1 MRLWRRSAKYRL
13 FRGIVVSCLKIDFER
28 MVCYGFYYSRSDG
41 AMIALQQQ
49 MTKKGVEAGAKDSEI
64 KMILSYYKIL
74 REHQSE
80 TKANAFVIGYAQKR
94 HGSELRDRL
103 DALAV
108 RILDDKGTRREG
120 AEKLEMQ
127 VIQIKDKYYYQF
139 PIDLGLKMRDAEMAA
154 VLERTKQKIEERY
167 PDDFVG
173 KAVNYITVVIDGKKA
188 LNLLK

>member
-1 MRLWRRSAKYRL
+1 MAFVILVLMA
-13 FRGIVVSCLKIDFER
+13 FF
-28 MVCYGFYYSRSDG
+28 

-49 MTKKGVEAGAKDSEI
+49 MTKKGVEAGSKDSEI

-94 HGSELRDRL
+94 HGSELRDRM

-108 RILDDKGTRREG
+108 RILDDKG
-120 AEKLEMQ
+120 A
-127 VIQIKDKYYYQF
+127 DKYYYQF

-188 LNLLK
+188 LNLLHE

>member
-1 MRLWRRSAKYRL
+1 MAFVILVLLA
-13 FRGIVVSCLKIDFER
+13 FF
-28 MVCYGFYYSRSDG
+28 

-80 TKANAFVIGYAQKR
+80 TKANAFVIGYA
-94 HGSELRDRL
+94 H
-103 DALAV
+103 ALAV

-127 VIQIKDKYYYQF
+127 VIEIKGKYYYQF
-139 PIDLGLKMRDAEMAA
+139 PIDLGLKMRDAELAA

-188 LNLLK
+188 LNLLHE

>member
-1 MRLWRRSAKYRL
+1 MAFVILVLMA
-13 FRGIVVSCLKIDFER
+13 FF
-28 MVCYGFYYSRSDG
+28 

-49 MTKKGVEAGAKDSEI
+49 MTKKGVEAGSKDSEI

-94 HGSELRDRL
+94 HGSELRDRM

-108 RILDDKGTRREG
+108 RILDDKGARREG

-127 VIQIKDKYYYQF
+127 VYYQF
-139 PIDLGLKMRDAEMAA
+139 PIDLGLKMRDAELAA

-188 LNLLK
+188 LNLLHE

>member
-28 MVCYGFYYSRSDG
+28 MVCYGFYYSRS
-41 AMIALQQQ
+41 
-49 MTKKGVEAGAKDSEI
+49 TKKGVEAGAKDSEI

-127 VIQIKDKYYYQF
+127 VIQSK
-139 PIDLGLKMRDAEMAA
+139 RDTLMT
-154 VLERTKQKIEERY
+154 LSERQSTIS
-167 PDDFVG
+167 P
-173 KAVNYITVVIDGKKA
+173 
-188 LNLLK
+188 

>member
-1 MRLWRRSAKYRL
+1 MAFVILVLMA
-13 FRGIVVSCLKIDFER
+13 FF
-28 MVCYGFYYSRSDG
+28 

-49 MTKKGVEAGAKDSEI
+49 MTKKGVEAGSKDSEI

-94 HGSELRDRL
+94 HGSTKANAFVIGYAQKRHGSELRDRM

-127 VIQIKDKYYYQF
+127 VIEIKGKYYYQF
-139 PIDLGLKMRDAEMAA
+139 PIDLGLKMRDAELAA

-188 LNLLK
+188 LNLLHE

>member
-1 MRLWRRSAKYRL
+1 MAFVILVLMA
-13 FRGIVVSCLKIDFER
+13 FF
-28 MVCYGFYYSRSDG
+28 

-64 KMILSYYKIL
+64 SYYKIL

-94 HGSELRDRL
+94 HGSELRDRM

-127 VIQIKDKYYYQF
+127 VIEIKGKYYYQF
-139 PIDLGLKMRDAEMAA
+139 PIDLGLKMRDAELAA

-188 LNLLK
+188 LNLLHE